1 MDIQNSTE
9 KQLCIAFPNWS
20 ILPPRRYRAGSGS
33 LITYPQHDAMLNVE
47 KDLLFLPVVPDEGMQ
62 CVTVGDPADEARVG

>member
-1 MDIQNSTE
+1 MV
-9 KQLCIAFPNWS
+9 FPTRS
-20 ILPPRRYRAGSGS
+20 SLSPRRQRAGSGS
-33 LITYPQHDAMLNVE
+33 RITYPQHDAMLDVE